1 MSKEN
6 RSPHPSKPALAS
18 RVDELR
24 EALQQIPVNL
34 LAEHTGASY
43 QAIGP
48 GRGEF
53 RLSLFRSP
61 TIITHPGFVG
71 FDMQDEELPLPF
83 QAVLAYYF
91 YTSDGTPLTGKWVS
105 FAELPDGRMYNSAFQ
120 GYSGNEIVKAF
131 GLDMAAFA
139 MACEEGGG
147 VPTPLGDVSYIFYAL
162 PRLPM
167 LANYWRG
174 DEDFPSSCKILF
186 DSSVSH
192 YLPTDVCAILG
203 SMLTH
208 KIVKNH
214 YRQYNS
220 GDA

>member
-6 RSPHPSKPALAS
+6 RSPHLSKPALAS

-34 LAEHTGASY
+34 LTERTGASY
-43 QAIGP
+43 QVIGP

-53 RLSLFRSP
+53 RLSLFGSP
-61 TIITHPGFVG
+61 TIITHPGFVC
-71 FDMQDEELPLPF
+71 FNMQDAELPLSF

-91 YTSDGTPLTGKWVS
+91 RTSDGAPLNGKWVS
-105 FAELPDGRMYNSAFQ
+105 FAELPDGRTYNSAFQ

-131 GLDMAAFA
+131 GLDITAFA
-139 MACEEGGG
+139 GACEKGGG
-147 VPTPLGDVSYIFYAL
+147 VATPLGDAAYIFYAL

-167 LANYWRG
+167 LVNYWCG
-174 DEDFPSSCKILF
+174 DEDFSSACKILF

-208 KIVKNH
+208 KIVKN
-214 YRQYNS
+214 
-220 GDA
+220 AP